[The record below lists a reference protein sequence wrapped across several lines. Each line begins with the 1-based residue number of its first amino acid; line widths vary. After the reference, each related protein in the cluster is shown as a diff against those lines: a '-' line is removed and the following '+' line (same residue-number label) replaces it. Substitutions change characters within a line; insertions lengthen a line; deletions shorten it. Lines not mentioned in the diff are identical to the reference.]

1 MKKKCF
7 KYFIYFLIIYKIFCL
22 VHIPL
27 KIVPNNQKDVQ
38 IAQMYTAQ
46 HEHSVQKH
54 PHIDDGSGKVCDLAF
69 FFCESIIF
77 FEIAKFMYEIT
88 KVHVYHWQL
97 PRVGIGGI
105 IAKTNLCSVLF
116 PTDQT
121 YIVYCSVGGSCDRE
135 GYYGL

>member
-27 KIVPNNQKDVQ
+27 KIVSNNQKDVQ
-38 IAQMYTAQ
+38 ITQTYTAQ

-54 PHIDDGSGKVCDLAF
+54 PHIDDGGRKVCDLTF

-97 PRVGIGGI
+97 PRVGIAG
-105 IAKTNLCSVLF
+105 
-116 PTDQT
+116 
-121 YIVYCSVGGSCDRE
+121 
-135 GYYGL
+135 

>member
-7 KYFIYFLIIYKIFCL
+7 KYFMYFLIIYKIFCL

-38 IAQMYTAQ
+38 IAHSYTMYQ
-46 HEHSVQKH
+46 EHSAQKH
-54 PHIDDGSGKVCDLAF
+54 PHTDDGSGKVCNLTF
-69 FFCESIIF
+69 FFCEIIF
-77 FEIAKFMYEIT
+77 IFAIAKFFYEIT

-105 IAKTNLCSVLF
+105 IVKNELMFGSISHSR
-116 PTDQT
+116 T
-121 YIVYCSVGGSCDRE
+121 YTVV
-135 GYYGL
+135 

>member
-38 IAQMYTAQ
+38 ITQTYTAQ
-46 HEHSVQKH
+46 HGHSVQKH
-54 PHIDDGSGKVCDLAF
+54 PHIDDGSGKVCNLTF
-69 FFCESIIF
+69 FFCESIFIF
-77 FEIAKFMYEIT
+77 AIAKFFYEIM
-88 KVHVYHWQL
+88 KIHVYHWQL

-116 PTDQT
+116 PTDRAYT
-121 YIVYCSVGGSCDRE
+121 VV
-135 GYYGL
+135 